1 MLLLILAHGDIVGLI
16 EQDIRRHQRRIGEET
31 AVDVL
36 AVLGRLV
43 LKLRHAREL
52 AEHRIAVQHP
62 PKLCVLRHVGLDKER
77 VLLGIEAAGN
87 VLRELLERAATQR
100 RRILTHGDRVHIGHE
115 VVVVKFL
122 VALRP
127 VLDRAEVGPEG
138 QIAAGLNAGQHH
150 FLARRVFHVFHR
162 FFSDLLFFSFY
173 LELRRFGAAIDPIC
187 YVTIPSIKIQ
197 AWKRIF
203 SLQKVQRPFVD
214 FSAKIWCNNVSDF
227 DFTSGGYLCP
237 ST

>member
-1 MLLLILAHGDIVGLI
+1 MLLLILAHRDIVGLI

-36 AVLGRLV
+36 AVLGGLV

-52 AEHRIAVQHP
+52 AEHRIAVQDP
-62 PKLCVLRHVGLDKER
+62 AELSVLRHVGLDEQR
-77 VLLGIEAAGN
+77 VLLGVQAAGD
-87 VLRELLERAATQR
+87 VLRQLLERAAAQR
-100 RRILTHGDRVHIGHE
+100 RRVLTHGDRVHIGHE

-162 FFSDLLFFSFY
+162 LFSDLFVFLILSRIAPFWRSY
-173 LELRRFGAAIDPIC
+173 RPNLLC
-187 YVTIPSIKIQ
+187 YHTPFQNTSIF
-197 AWKRIF
+197 R
-203 SLQKVQRPFVD
+203 
-214 FSAKIWCNNVSDF
+214 
-227 DFTSGGYLCP
+227 
-237 ST
+237 

>member
-36 AVLGRLV
+36 AVLGGLV

-52 AEHRIAVQHP
+52 AEHRIAVQDP
-62 PKLCVLRHVGLDKER
+62 AELGVLRHVGLDEQR
-77 VLLGIEAAGN
+77 VLLGVQAAGD
-87 VLRELLERAATQR
+87 VLRQLLERAAAQR
-100 RRILTHGDRVHIGHE
+100 RRVLTHGDRVHIGHE

-162 FFSDLLFFSFY
+162 FFSDLFVFLILSRIAPFWRSY
-173 LELRRFGAAIDPIC
+173 RPNLLC
-187 YVTIPSIKIQ
+187 YHTPFQNTSIF
-197 AWKRIF
+197 R
-203 SLQKVQRPFVD
+203 
-214 FSAKIWCNNVSDF
+214 
-227 DFTSGGYLCP
+227 
-237 ST
+237 

>member
-43 LKLRHAREL
+43 LKLRHAGKL
-52 AEHRIAVQHP
+52 AKHRIAIQHP
-62 PKLCVLRHVGLDKER
+62 PKLCMLRHMRLDKER
-77 VLLGIEAAGN
+77 VLLGVQAAGD
-87 VLRELLERAATQR
+87 VLRQLLERAAAQR
-100 RRILTHGDRVHIGHE
+100 RRVLTHGDRVHIGHE

-150 FLARRVFHVFHR
+150 FLARRVFHVFHILT
-162 FFSDLLFFSFY
+162 SPICLFFSFY

-187 YVTIPSIKIQ
+187 YVTIPLFKIQ
-197 AWKRIF
+197 ACSGEKER
-203 SLQKVQRPFVD
+203 RAFVD
-214 FSAKIWCNNVSDF
+214 FSVKIWCNKLSLF
-227 DFTSGGYLCP
+227 
-237 ST
+237 